1 MATVWN
7 KTVNPD
13 NGNWI
18 VNFNIASKDPAD
30 VTLAQT
36 FGDLNLDFSGSYTDP
51 ADSTFSF
58 TIPKKSSSVRN
69 WDDHLNNAFTHNTL
83 DHTNDSVYRNILLN
97 PLPNAA
103 FIYNFN
109 DASILPVTRYRMA
122 VIFANAV
129 EDAISVALLALRNAT
144 ATVPVNTT
152 FTV

>member
-7 KTVNPD
+7 KTINPD

-18 VNFNIASKDPAD
+18 VKFDIASKDPAD

-36 FGDLNLDFSGSYTDP
+36 FGDLNLDFSGSYTDS

-58 TIPKKSSSVRN
+58 TIPKKSGFREEWAN
-69 WDDHLNNAFTHNTL
+69 RTFHDYRAE
-83 DHTNDSVYRNILLN
+83 NDPVYRNILLN
-97 PLPNAA
+97 PLPNAS
-103 FIYNFN
+103 FIYIFN
-109 DASILPVTRYRMA
+109 DASVLSSTLYRQA
-122 VIFANAV
+122 VIFANSV
-129 EDAISVALLALRNAT
+129 EATISIALLALRNAA